1 MIQLRRH
8 LGYPRRVALILSAAM
23 LLSGSLL
30 VLLGEWQKWT
40 EDQTFGAAQVAMR
53 QAFGVFPQDADNP
66 AVSTEE
72 TVDTTRVTGL
82 IESPTIGLS
91 VAVVDYI
98 EYNDLETAVA
108 RMTTSSELGKPG
120 TSVVVGHRTGF
131 GKPFFDIDRLNVGDS
146 INVTLRD
153 GTELKF
159 AVTLQRIVSPSADL
173 SEFEDANAAS
183 QLILVTCHPKYS
195 VEERLIIV
203 AELLYGG
210 TQ

>member
-1 MIQLRRH
+1 MIRPKRYP
-8 LGYPRRVALILSAAM
+8 GYPRKVALILSATL

-30 VLLGEWQKWT
+30 VLLGEWQKRS
-40 EDQTFGAAQVAMR
+40 EDRAFGAAQVAMR
-53 QAFGVFPQDADNP
+53 QAFGVFPDAADDL
-66 AVSTEE
+66 AYSTDQR
-72 TVDTTRVTGL
+72 VDINRVTGL

-108 RMTTSSELGKPG
+108 RMTRSSQLGQPG

-131 GKPFFDIDRLNVGDS
+131 GKPFFDLDRLKVGDS
-146 INVTLRD
+146 VNVILRN
-153 GTELKF
+153 GIELKYS
-159 AVTLQRIVSPSADL
+159 VTLQKIVSPSADL
-173 SEFEDANAAS
+173 SEFEDKNALS

-195 VEERLIIV
+195 TDERLIIV
-203 AELLYGG
+203 AKLLDGG